1 MAFATIDVTKGITGT
16 IAEANLPTIPVTK
29 GGTGLTSGTTN
40 QFLKFTGSTTVASAA
55 VSAGITVADN
65 WRITSSVTGTNSPLT
80 SNWERVDTNGMGTI
94 GSAMT
99 QSSGVFS
106 FPSTG
111 IYQVSFTGYLEG
123 SDQQRY
129 HTIQIYATTD
139 NSSYYHMTESSKYM
153 NYTSNTAYSGVHCS
167 TYFDVTDTAQCKIR
181 FNYVPAAN
189 NTSLLGA
196 TNYNAT
202 HVMFIRMGDT

>member
-1 MAFATIDVTKGITGT
+1 MSLIKVKGSSITG
-16 IAEANLPTIPVTK
+16 ALAAVDGSAL
-29 GGTGLTSGTTN
+29 TGL
-40 QFLKFTGSTTVASAA
+40 
-55 VSAGITVADN
+55 SAGITMADN
-65 WRITSSVTGTNSPLT
+65 WRITSSVTGTNAPLT

-99 QSSGVFS
+99 QSSGIFT
-106 FPSTG
+106 FPTTG
-111 IYQVSFTGYLEG
+111 VYQVSFTAYLE
-123 SDQQRY
+123 STEQQRY
-129 HTIQIYATTD
+129 HTIQIYATTN

-153 NYTSNTAYSGVHCS
+153 NYTSATAYSGVHCS

-181 FNYVPAAN
+181 FDYVPAGSV
-189 NTSLLGA
+189 TTLLGA